1 VPSAIS
7 LPRRVVAL
15 FALTAASVAC
25 SPRESPATRDS
36 ASWLVTSTLSAP
48 PKPVALSRE
57 RAIRNARDFLA
68 RSPVAAQVYLDS
80 VDVAEGEATWHV
92 MFRRRAIMMPAVVT
106 VDVDRRTGAMRFPG
120 DE

>member
-1 VPSAIS
+1 MTVVS
-7 LPRRVVAL
+7 L
-15 FALTAASVAC
+15 AC

-36 ASWLVTSTLSAP
+36 ASWLVTSTLSAL
-48 PKPVALSRE
+48 PKPVAPSRDQ
-57 RAIRNARDFLA
+57 AIRNARDFLA

>member
-1 VPSAIS
+1 
-7 LPRRVVAL
+7 LPTATSVFGRVVAL
-15 FALTAASVAC
+15 LSVTAASVAC

-48 PKPVALSRE
+48 PKPIAPSRE
-57 RAIRNARDFLA
+57 QAIRNARDFLA
-68 RSPVAAQVYLDS
+68 RSPMAAQVYLDS
-80 VDVAEGEATWHV
+80 VEVAEGEATWHV
-92 MFRRRAIMMPAVVT
+92 MFRRRAIMKPAVLT